1 MDLTYSIRAH
11 DGQTYGPYSLEDI
24 QDWIREGRINADTP
38 VNRSD
43 ATSWQRAGNYPEI
56 RFSPDP
62 GVSPPDP
69 VAAPVSFPGAD
80 SGPDLSVLKSG
91 ASWFYWIAGLTT
103 INFISWL
110 SGGSMRFVVGTALV
124 DVINAVGEN
133 AGKRGLAIA
142 LDVLL
147 IGFFVVCGIFAH
159 KGHLWA
165 FALGLAVYLLDTI
178 LCLVA
183 QEWIG
188 LAFHIWALFS
198 IASAMR
204 LAWLMRR

>member
-11 DGQTYGPYSLEDI
+11 DGQTYGPYNLEDI
-24 QDWIREGRINADTP
+24 QDWIREGR
-38 VNRSD
+38 
-43 ATSWQRAGNYPEI
+43 
-56 RFSPDP
+56 
-62 GVSPPDP
+62 
-69 VAAPVSFPGAD
+69 
-80 SGPDLSVLKSG
+80 
-91 ASWFYWIAGLTT
+91 
-103 INFISWL
+103 
-110 SGGSMRFVVGTALV
+110 
-124 DVINAVGEN
+124 INAVGEN